1 MFSGTVSEIS
11 ASSPAPEAR
20 SDTHIHDCID
30 LCDSLVICG
39 KLVDLDPVA
48 DQLTHDLDLELVE
61 LALGDGVS
69 LGNDGD
75 DVHLPGQKKGHSRS
89 LV

>member
-61 LALGDGVS
+61 LALGDHQHILFKLCMGFS
-69 LGNDGD
+69 LLL
-75 DVHLPGQKKGHSRS
+75 HESEL
-89 LV
+89 LI